1 MGTIANGAFF
11 WAQQATRR
19 RTRRQLLRGA
29 LSLAAGSATLGLAC
43 GSGGNK
49 STNSASQRVTPA
61 AGAAA
66 FSGPPAKLTASVGA
80 ADPSY
85 MVPFIARDAGIFR
98 RNGLD
103 ANIQIIPGP
112 TALAALISGQIQ
124 VATAGG
130 GETIGA
136 ATGGADLQILAS
148 PSPTFAGNIYAAP
161 NIKTPADLKGKKVAI
176 TSPGGTY
183 DILFRA
189 ALPKMGL
196 EPDKDVTL
204 IATGSITNA
213 AAALLN
219 GAVSAAPASIGPTSI
234 KFEASGFHPIF
245 QGADVPFASASTV
258 MQHAWVSSNHAV
270 AQRYVD
276 SIVQAIARMKHD
288 KAFSIETMKKYTDS
302 TDEQALGVAWDFFS
316 QDKITPTLPYPKAEF
331 YQINLNEITKK
342 NAAAQS
348 FDLNKLIDPSFI
360 QSAADR
366 HLDQ

>member
-1 MGTIANGAFF
+1 MGTMIDGKLSGVR
-11 WAQQATRR
+11 QSSPL
-19 RTRRQLLRGA
+19 RTRRQLLRGV
-29 LSLAAGSATLGLAC
+29 LSLAAGSAALGLAC

-49 STNSASQRVTPA
+49 SNSAAQRATAA
-61 AGAAA
+61 AGGSAA

-85 MVPFIARDAGIFR
+85 MVPFIARDAGIFQ
-98 RNGLD
+98 RNGID
-103 ANIQIIPGP
+103 ITIQVIPGP
-112 TALAALISGQIQ
+112 MALAALISGQIQ

-136 ATGGADLQILAS
+136 ATGGADLQIVAA

-204 IATGSITNA
+204 IATGSITNT

-219 GAVSAAPASIGPTSI
+219 GAVSAAPSSIGPTSI
-234 KFEASGFHPIF
+234 KFEAAGFHPIF

-258 MQHAWVSSNHAV
+258 MQHNWENANRAV

-276 SIVQAIARMKHD
+276 SIVQGIVRMKHD
-288 KAFSIETMKKYTDS
+288 KPFAIQTMKKFTDS

-316 QDKITPTLPYPKAEF
+316 QDKITPSLPYPKTDF
-331 YQINLNEITKK
+331 YQINLSEIIKK

-348 FDLNKLIDPSFI
+348 FDLNKLIDPSLV

-366 HLDQ
+366 HLEQ